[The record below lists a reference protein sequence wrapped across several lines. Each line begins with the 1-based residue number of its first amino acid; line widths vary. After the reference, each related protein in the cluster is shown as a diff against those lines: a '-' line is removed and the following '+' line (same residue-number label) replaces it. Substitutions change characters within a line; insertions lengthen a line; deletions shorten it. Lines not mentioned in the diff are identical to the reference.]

1 MIKAFLRHHLDAL
14 DNGTSGATGFSNCH
28 VRGLHSIMLHN
39 EPENRIR
46 LFFTTRDHE
55 LWKNGMWSEE
65 MSLAYHPHHCDVRL
79 VGVLGSVFNH
89 KLKLLDMTADL
100 RANMQELTVCKYHS
114 AISGGRGQLIDTGQ
128 KISKYSLSSSLI
140 NQHEHGLFLPAKE
153 LHSIYVGRYERVAW
167 LVFEGKED
175 PDYHPVCYT
184 NNPNFDTKVNDDMY
198 VPLSKEL
205 MYETLA
211 YVGRWMRGS

>member
-46 LFFTTRDHE
+46 LFFTTIDHE
-55 LWKNGMWSEE
+55 LWKNGIWSEE

-79 VGVLGSVFNH
+79 VGVYGSVFNH
-89 KLKLLDMTADL
+89 RLNISKAARKWC
-100 RANMQELTVCKYHS
+100 RSRQELTVCKYHS
-114 AISGGRGQLIDTGQ
+114 AINGGHGRLVDTGQ
-128 KISKYSLSSSLI
+128 KISKYSLSASLI
-140 NQHEHGLFLPAKE
+140 NQHEQGLVLPAKE

-175 PDYHPVCYT
+175 PDYYPVCYT
-184 NNPNFDTKVNDDMY
+184 NNPNFDTNLNEHMY
-198 VPLSKEL
+198 ALMSKEQ
-205 MYETLA
+205 MYEALA
-211 YVGRWMRGS
+211 YVLRWT